1 MVNMGGETVRTCT
14 RGLERT
20 SGERRTDA
28 GVKAEVV
35 ERATRQIEINRCI
48 MVTGEG
54 VVVAEPRR

>member
-1 MVNMGGETVRTCT
+1 MGSRHRGGGGVTHRT
-14 RGLERT
+14 RSGL
-20 SGERRTDA
+20 TDA